1 MPRTMAELDKPDR
14 AAEEEETAEQQ
25 PSKRRKPGRLLA
37 RLLEPKWL
45 LVLLAVSITGHAI
58 GFTYYKAV
66 ARGSADDPSR
76 EVSLGVF
83 RFVADPA
90 EGSGIGTADFA
101 LHLALLE
108 QVEGAARRELSAKR
122 FRVQQAVEELI
133 RRAHGGDFEDPL
145 LTDLKQ
151 RLQEQINEALGIR
164 VIADVIITDLK
175 LERKGEPIERIADT
189 GGAEPWAAA
198 AAGVSSRRAAR

>member
-1 MPRTMAELDKPDR
+1 MAELDKPDR
-14 AAEEEETAEQQ
+14 AAEEEETAQQQ

-58 GFTYYKAV
+58 GFTYYRAV
-66 ARGSADDPSR
+66 AGRSADDPGR
-76 EVSLGVF
+76 EVSLGEF

-133 RRAHGGDFEDPL
+133 RRAHGPDAAVAGAD
-145 LTDLKQ
+145 Q
-151 RLQEQINEALGIR
+151 RGLGHPRDRRRDHHGPEA
-164 VIADVIITDLK
+164 
-175 LERKGEPIERIADT
+175 
-189 GGAEPWAAA
+189 GAE
-198 AAGVSSRRAAR
+198 RRADREDRRHGGR